1 MISNIVETFL
11 ITHNLTEKN
20 ILVAFSGGYDSM
32 CLLHILKELSCKYN
46 YKLTAIHLNHN
57 WRGEESDNEEL
68 NCRNFCLDIDF
79 YSEKLPTNIPH
90 TETSARDARYE
101 FFNKCAKKFNSN
113 VIFTAH
119 NANDNAETIF
129 YRLLK
134 GTGITGLQGIPA
146 VRDIYYRPLLTIF
159 RKDIENYCH
168 EHNLTPNCD
177 SSNNNTKFA
186 RNKIRNEI
194 FPIIKEISPNFEI
207 KLNELSNSALAT
219 CNIITNTLKML
230 ESYSST
236 EFVNLNQE
244 LKNVVVHSFMRQN
257 NFDYDKKKIE
267 DIVDFIDQ
275 FSISKAG
282 KTMSLTKNKWLFV
295 NNQKIELISKKN
307 NTFEE
312 IHLTEC
318 GSFCIGNNILTIE
331 KCNKTPDEFPKDDE
345 FTAYISTNKIDYT
358 LRTRKDGDIIYPLGL
373 NGKQKLKKYLNS
385 KKIPKHEKDNV
396 LLLTK
401 KNEVL
406 WVVGIG
412 LSEKLKVIDK
422 PTHILKIRRA

>member
-159 RKDIENYCH
+159 RKDIENYCF
-168 EHNLTPNCD
+168 E
-177 SSNNNTKFA
+177 
-186 RNKIRNEI
+186 
-194 FPIIKEISPNFEI
+194 KE
-207 KLNELSNSALAT
+207 L
-219 CNIITNTLKML
+219 
-230 ESYSST
+230 
-236 EFVNLNQE
+236 
-244 LKNVVVHSFMRQN
+244 
-257 NFDYDKKKIE
+257 
-267 DIVDFIDQ
+267 
-275 FSISKAG
+275 FS
-282 KTMSLTKNKWLFV
+282 
-295 NNQKIELISKKN
+295 
-307 NTFEE
+307 
-312 IHLTEC
+312 
-318 GSFCIGNNILTIE
+318 
-331 KCNKTPDEFPKDDE
+331 
-345 FTAYISTNKIDYT
+345 
-358 LRTRKDGDIIYPLGL
+358 
-373 NGKQKLKKYLNS
+373 
-385 KKIPKHEKDNV
+385 
-396 LLLTK
+396 
-401 KNEVL
+401 
-406 WVVGIG
+406 
-412 LSEKLKVIDK
+412 
-422 PTHILKIRRA
+422 

>member
-1 MISNIVETFL
+1 M
-11 ITHNLTEKN
+11 
-20 ILVAFSGGYDSM
+20 
-32 CLLHILKELSCKYN
+32 
-46 YKLTAIHLNHN
+46 
-57 WRGEESDNEEL
+57 
-68 NCRNFCLDIDF
+68 DIDF

-396 LLLTK
+396 LLLTQ